1 MAKNIMNIRTFGDLA
16 SAVFVAP
23 KGTTLPTDITTALNA
38 SFVELGWMA
47 EDGIEETQTADQAEF
62 TAWQGSTVV
71 KRKRTKVGKT
81 YTFQC
86 LETNA
91 TTTGLAFRGQTPTI
105 TGAAGALGAELAA
118 ILPIQGINDDRAWV
132 ISVVDGAVTER
143 HVIPAGDYTLTGST
157 QYQAGN
163 MKILT
168 FEITVLGDGA
178 YVLTNHPAVTGDT
191 TITSY

>member
-1 MAKNIMNIRTFGDLA
+1 MAKDYQNIRVFGDLA
-16 SAVFVAP
+16 SAVSVAP
-23 KGTTLPTDITTALNA
+23 KGTTLPVDIATALNA
-38 SFVELGWMA
+38 SFVEVGWLA
-47 EDGIEETQTADQAEF
+47 EDGIEETQTQDQAEF

-91 TTTGLAFRGQTPTI
+91 VTNGLANRGQAPTI
-105 TGAAGALGAELAA
+105 TGAAGAKVAKTDFKN
-118 ILPIQGINDDRAWV
+118 QTVNDERAWV
-132 ISVVDGAVTER
+132 LAMVDGAVTER
-143 HVIPAGDYTLTGST
+143 HVIPAGDYALTGST
-157 QYQAGN
+157 SYQAGN

-168 FEITVLGDGA
+168 FEITVIGEGA

>member
-16 SAVFVAP
+16 SAVYVAP

-91 TTTGLAFRGQTPTI
+91 TTNVLAFRGQAPTI
-105 TGAAGALGAELAA
+105 SGAPGAKVAKTDFKDQA
-118 ILPIQGINDDRAWV
+118 INDDRAWV

-191 TITSY
+191 TVTSY

>member
-23 KGTTLPTDITTALNA
+23 KGTTLPTDITTALNV

-91 TTTGLAFRGQTPTI
+91 TTNGLAFRGQTPTI
-105 TGAAGALGAELAA
+105 TGAPGAKVAKTDFKDQA
-118 ILPIQGINDDRAWV
+118 INDDRAWV
-132 ISVVDGAVTER
+132 LSVVDGAVTER

-168 FEITVLGDGA
+168 FEITVIGEGA

-191 TITSY
+191 SITSY

>member
-81 YTFQC
+81 YKFQC

-91 TTTGLAFRGQTPTI
+91 TTNGLAFRGQAPTI
-105 TGAAGALGAELAA
+105 SGAPGAKVAKTDFKDQA
-118 ILPIQGINDDRAWV
+118 INDDRAWV

>member
-23 KGTTLPTDITTALNA
+23 KGTTLPTDITTALNV

-81 YTFQC
+81 YKFQC

-91 TTTGLAFRGQTPTI
+91 TTNGLAFRGQTPTI
-105 TGAAGALGAELAA
+105 TGAPGAKVAKTDFKDQA
-118 ILPIQGINDDRAWV
+118 INDDRAWV
-132 ISVVDGAVTER
+132 LSVVDGAVTER

-168 FEITVLGDGA
+168 FEITVIGEGA

-191 TITSY
+191 SITSY

>member
-1 MAKNIMNIRTFGDLA
+1 MAKNIMNIRSYGDLA
-16 SAVFVAP
+16 SGVYVAP
-23 KGTTLPTDITTALNA
+23 KGTTLPTDVTTALNA
-38 SFVELGWMA
+38 SFIDLGWLH
-47 EDGIEETQTADQAEF
+47 EDGIQEAQTADNVEF

-81 YTFQC
+81 YTIQC
-86 LETNA
+86 LETHA
-91 TTTGLAFRGQTPTI
+91 TINGLANRGQAPTI
-105 TGAAGALGAELAA
+105 SGAAGAKVAKTDFKDQA
-118 ILPIQGINDDRAWV
+118 INDDRAWV

-157 QYQAGN
+157 SYQAGN

-168 FEITVLGDGA
+168 FEITVIGEGA

-191 TITSY
+191 TVTSY